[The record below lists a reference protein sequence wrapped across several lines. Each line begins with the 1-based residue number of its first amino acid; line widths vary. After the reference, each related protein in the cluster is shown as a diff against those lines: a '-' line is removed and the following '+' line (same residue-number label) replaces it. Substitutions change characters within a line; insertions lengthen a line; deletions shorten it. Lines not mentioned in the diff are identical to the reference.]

1 MGFLTL
7 HHDVV
12 PPRANEGGFFMSLFF
27 NQEEGY
33 YSLTSAGIGAF
44 AALIVLLVV
53 LTAFLKNKSEKTEK
67 NSSKTFSTKQLVF
80 SAVALALGFA
90 ASYIKIIH
98 LPWGGSVT
106 LCSMLFITLIGYW
119 YGPKIGIITG
129 FAYGLLQFLQG
140 GGGYILSP
148 LQAGLDYIFAF
159 TALGLSG
166 LFYQKSNGLIKGY
179 LFAICVRGLLHAIGG
194 YLYWMDYMPESFPSS
209 LAIIYPIAY
218 NYAYIL
224 AEGALTI
231 LILLLPPVKS
241 AMGRVKKLAV
251 E

>member
-1 MGFLTL
+1 
-7 HHDVV
+7 
-12 PPRANEGGFFMSLFF
+12 MSLFF

-33 YSLTSAGIGAF
+33 YSLTSAGIGTF
-44 AALIVLLVV
+44 AALIIILVI
-53 LTAFLKNKSEKTEK
+53 LTAFFKAKAGETTPKTG
-67 NSSKTFSTKQLVF
+67 SSFSTKQLVF
-80 SAVALALGFA
+80 SSVALALGFA
-90 ASYIKIIH
+90 ASYIKIVH
-98 LPWGGSVT
+98 LPWGGSIT

-148 LQAGLDYIFAF
+148 LQACLDYILAFA
-159 TALGLSG
+159 ALGLSG
-166 LFYQKSNGLIKGY
+166 LFYQKANGLIKGY

-209 LAIIYPIAY
+209 LAIIYPIVY

-231 LILLLPPVKS
+231 IILLLPPVKN
-241 AMGRVKKLAV
+241 AMSRVKKLAV